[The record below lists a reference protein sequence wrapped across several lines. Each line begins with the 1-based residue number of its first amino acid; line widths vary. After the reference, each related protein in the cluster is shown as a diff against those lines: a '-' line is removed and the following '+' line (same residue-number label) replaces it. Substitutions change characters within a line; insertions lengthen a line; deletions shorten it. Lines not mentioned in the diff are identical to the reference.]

1 MWRVRSK
8 LQASPTAIVEEANK
22 PKLNGFYIFMFL
34 TSITAPLKIKSTWL
48 NLMQN
53 IH

>member
-22 PKLNGFYIFMFL
+22 PKLNGFYVYD
-34 TSITAPLKIKSTWL
+34 L
-48 NLMQN
+48 NL
-53 IH
+53 HYCPP